1 MEGGMRKIIFHLFK
15 ERGSM
20 KDANYL
26 SGLLHGQGEIELMR
40 IKTLLARRDIF
51 QQQMAREG
59 QKHIEL
65 SAWKRL
71 LLIAGML
78 FLGGLLIALIP
89 SQTVSAQTG
98 RSKHH
103 FICWAGNG
111 GNGGVAMNRS
121 SGANGG
127 AGGDCVD
134 GPRGGDAGSG
144 GQVGS
149 PGGSG
154 GNVL

>member
-1 MEGGMRKIIFHLFK
+1 MEGGVRKIIFHLFK
-15 ERGSM
+15 EHSSV
-20 KDANYL
+20 KDGNHL
-26 SGLLHGQGEIELMR
+26 SGPLHEQEEMELVK
-40 IKTLLARRDIF
+40 IKTLLARRDVL

-59 QKHIEL
+59 QKHVQL

-71 LLIAGML
+71 LLIAGL
-78 FLGGLLIALIP
+78 FLVGGLLLFLVP

-98 RSKHH
+98 RSQPS

-111 GNGGVAMNRS
+111 GNGGIATNRS

-127 AGGDCVD
+127 AGGDCVN

-144 GQVGS
+144 GEVGS

>member
-1 MEGGMRKIIFHLFK
+1 MEGSMRKIIFHLFK
-15 ERGSM
+15 ERGSV
-20 KDANYL
+20 KDGNYL
-26 SGLLHGQGEIELMR
+26 SGLLHEQGEIELMR
-40 IKTLLARRDIF
+40 IKALLARRDIL

-59 QKHIEL
+59 RKHVEL

-71 LLIAGML
+71 LLIVGML
-78 FLGGLLIALIP
+78 LLGGLLTVLIP

-111 GNGGVAMNRS
+111 GNGGIATNRS